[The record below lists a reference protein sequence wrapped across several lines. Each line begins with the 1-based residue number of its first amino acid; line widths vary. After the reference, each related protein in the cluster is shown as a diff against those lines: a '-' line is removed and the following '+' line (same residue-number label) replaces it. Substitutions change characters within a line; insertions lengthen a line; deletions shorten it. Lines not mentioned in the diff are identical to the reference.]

1 MISMFV
7 KSIQIDDSKRVVI
20 HIQDLIAEHLL
31 KDDSKKML
39 KEMTENALG
48 SDFVKLE
55 VSKTSFRV
63 TVVEG
68 TEESSKEKI
77 EAELLK
83 YIEMAMSFM
92 TQMDDKEE

>member
-1 MISMFV
+1 MLSMFV
-7 KSIQIDDSKRVVI
+7 KSIQIDGEKRVVV

-31 KDDSKKML
+31 KDESKIML
-39 KEMTENALG
+39 KEMAEKALE

-63 TVVEG
+63 TVAEG
-68 TEESSKEKI
+68 TEDASKRKI

-83 YIEMAMSFM
+83 FIEMAMSFM
-92 TQMDDKEE
+92 SQMDNKEE

>member
-7 KSIQIDDSKRVVI
+7 KSIQIDDAKRVVVN
-20 HIQDLIAEHLL
+20 IQEMIAEYLL

-39 KEMTENALG
+39 KEMAEKALG
-48 SDFVKLE
+48 SDFVKME
-55 VSKTSFRV
+55 VSKSSFRV
-63 TVVEG
+63 TVAEG
-68 TEESSKEKI
+68 TEEAAKEKI

-92 TQMDDKEE
+92 AQMDNKEE

>member
-7 KSIQIDDSKRVVI
+7 KSIQIDDAKRVVV
-20 HIQDLIAEHLL
+20 HIQDMIAEYLL

-39 KEMTENALG
+39 KEMAEKALG
-48 SDFVKLE
+48 SDFIKME
-55 VSKTSFRV
+55 VSKSSFRV
-63 TVVEG
+63 TVAEG
-68 TEESSKEKI
+68 SEEAAKEKI

-92 TQMDDKEE
+92 AQMDNKEE